1 MRNLIIFLFFLIF
14 FNLNLKAEIASKL
27 SIKGN
32 ERVSNETIKIYGDI
46 EIGKNYSESDLDKI
60 LKKLYDTE
68 FFEIVEV
75 NLINQTLI
83 VQVKEYPVINQL
95 IIVGEKSNKY
105 KNELKNYQIKNKKA
119 LL

>member
-1 MRNLIIFLFFLIF
+1 MTNMRNLIIFLFSLTFINFSLH
-14 FNLNLKAEIASKL
+14 AEIASKL

-32 ERVSNETIKIYGDI
+32 ERVSTETIKIYGDI

-68 FFEIVEV
+68 FFESVDV
-75 NLINQTLI
+75 NITNQILT
-83 VQVKEYPVINQL
+83 VQVKEYPIINQL

-105 KNELKNYQIKNKKA
+105 KDQLKK
-119 LL
+119 LLN

>member
-1 MRNLIIFLFFLIF
+1 MI
-14 FNLNLKAEIASKL
+14 LKLE
-27 SIKGN
+27 
-32 ERVSNETIKIYGDI
+32 
-46 EIGKNYSESDLDKI
+46 KNYSESDLDKI

-105 KNELKNYQIKNKKA
+105 KNELKKIIKLKQKSSFINPI
-119 LL
+119 

>member
-46 EIGKNYSESDLDKI
+46 EI
-60 LKKLYDTE
+60 
-68 FFEIVEV
+68 
-75 NLINQTLI
+75 
-83 VQVKEYPVINQL
+83 
-95 IIVGEKSNKY
+95 
-105 KNELKNYQIKNKKA
+105 
-119 LL
+119 